1 MSVTVDNP
9 LNTLST
15 VIGTID
21 IETISSVKV
30 LPLSNYCVFCNLVN
44 LTL

>member
-1 MSVTVDNP
+1 MRFVAVTVDNP

-15 VIGTID
+15 VTGTIV

-30 LPLSNYCVFCNLVN
+30 LPLSN
-44 LTL
+44 